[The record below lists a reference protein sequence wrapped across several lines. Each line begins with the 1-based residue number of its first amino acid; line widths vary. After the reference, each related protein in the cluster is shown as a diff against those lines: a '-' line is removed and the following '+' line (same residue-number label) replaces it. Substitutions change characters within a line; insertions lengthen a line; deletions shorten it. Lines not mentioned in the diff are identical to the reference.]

1 MTVRSL
7 EKRVADAEAI
17 LRGKGAPPPDVA
29 VVLGSGLG
37 PVADAVQDPVVVPF
51 AELPCLLAP
60 TVPGHAGR
68 VLLGRLGAASA
79 IVFQGRVH
87 LYEGH
92 SHAQVIAS
100 VVLARRLGAT
110 KLVVTNAAG
119 SLRAEIRPG
128 TFVLLADVLDLAD
141 ADPTGAHEGL
151 LSGPKF
157 TPLGDAFSPAW
168 RTRAREEAGRF
179 GIDVRVG
186 VYAMMRGPA
195 YETPAEIRMLRTLGA
210 DVVGMSTVPEVI
222 AARNL
227 GMEVLGITT
236 VTNFGAGV
244 EGAAPSH
251 EEVADV
257 ARAAGPQLARWLEA
271 ILAVRENGR

>member
-1 MTVRSL
+1 MTPIRD
-7 EKRVADAEAI
+7 RVAEAVRI
-17 LRGKGAPPPDVA
+17 LRAGASSPPEVA

-37 PVADAVQDPVVVPF
+37 PVAERVRDAVAVPF
-51 AELPCLLAP
+51 ADLPCLPAP

-68 VLLGRLGAASA
+68 VLMGTLGGRPA

-92 SHAQVIAS
+92 SRAQVIVPA
-100 VVLARRLGAT
+100 VLARRLGARV
-110 KLVVTNAAG
+110 LVVTNAAG
-119 SLRAEIRPG
+119 SVRPDIRPG
-128 TFVLLADVLDLAD
+128 SFVILSDHIDLAD
-141 ADPTGAHEGL
+141 ADPTGESEGL
-151 LSGPKF
+151 LDGPKF
-157 TPLGDAFSPAW
+157 TGLTDAYAPRLRKLATEAAGPFGLAV
-168 RTRAREEAGRF
+168 RE
-179 GIDVRVG
+179 G

-236 VTNFGAGV
+236 VTNLGAGV
-244 EGAAPSH
+244 EGSAPGH
-251 EEVADV
+251 DEVARV
-257 ARAAGPQLARWLEA
+257 AGEAGPALAGWLEA
-271 ILAVRENGR
+271 ITEEL

>member
-1 MTVRSL
+1 MQARDWT
-7 EKRVADAEAI
+7 KRVGEAEAI
-17 LRGKGAPPPDVA
+17 LRGKGAPKPDVA
-29 VVLGSGLG
+29 IILGSGLG
-37 PVADAVQDPVVVPF
+37 AVAEAVRDAVVVPF
-51 AELPCLLAP
+51 TDLPCLPAP

-68 VLLGRLGAASA
+68 VLLGRLGGRAA

-92 SHAQVIAS
+92 PHAQVIVP
-100 VVLARRLGAT
+100 VVLARRLGAGA
-110 KLVVTNAAG
+110 LVVTNAAG
-119 SLRAEIRPG
+119 SLRPEFRPG
-128 TFVLLADVLDLAD
+128 TFVLLSDHIDLAD

-151 LSGPKF
+151 LDGPKF
-157 TPLGDAFSPAW
+157 TPLNDAYAPAW
-168 RTRAREEAGRF
+168 RVRARAEAGRF
-179 GIDVRVG
+179 GIAAREG

-227 GMEVLGITT
+227 GMDVLGITT
-236 VTNFGAGV
+236 VTNLAAGV
-244 EGAAPSH
+244 EGASPSH

-257 ARAAGPQLARWLEA
+257 ARTAGPLLARWLEA
-271 ILAVRENGR
+271 ILAGMETPA